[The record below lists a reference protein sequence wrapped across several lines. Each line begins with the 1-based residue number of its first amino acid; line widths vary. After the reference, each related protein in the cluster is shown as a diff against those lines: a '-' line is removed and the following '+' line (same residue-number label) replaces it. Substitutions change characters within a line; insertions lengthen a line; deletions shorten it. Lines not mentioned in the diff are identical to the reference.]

1 MDLVIT
7 ILLTV
12 LFLLLLLLLFKSKKQ
27 IAKKRL
33 VIICIL
39 IFFIILASIAIYKS
53 SFKIKQQRFMS
64 GGGATKRKKL
74 LNACKLP
81 ENYNETS
88 HCFNDSTHQTCCM
101 LGHEARKYADT
112 HGNPIGKASER
123 AFFKKFGR
131 KPNKDETTGWCTCF
145 GSEVCSYYA
154 DKFNDKTHIEFVNN
168 PKSSS
173 KVVKNVSPR
182 CEGYWR
188 DYFNVQPHKT
198 PSVGKPKKINSNF
211 CSKRN
216 AEVDI

>member
-12 LFLLLLLLLFKSKKQ
+12 LFLLLLLLLFRSKKQ
-27 IAKKRL
+27 IAKNRL
-33 VIICIL
+33 VVIGIL
-39 IFFIILASIAIYKS
+39 IFFIILASIALYKS
-53 SFKIKQQRFMS
+53 SLKIKQQRFMS

-81 ENYNETS
+81 ENYHETS

-101 LGHEARKYADT
+101 LGPEARKYADT
-112 HGNPIGKASER
+112 HGNPIGEASER
-123 AFFKKFGR
+123 AFKEKFGR
-131 KPNKDETTGWCTCF
+131 KPKPNEKTGWCTCF

-154 DKFNDKTHIEFVNN
+154 NKFNDSHIEFLNN
-168 PKSSS
+168 PKSAT
-173 KVVKNVSPR
+173 KVVKNVSPK

-188 DYFNVQPHKT
+188 DKFKVNRHRT
-198 PSVGKPKKINSNF
+198 PSVGKPKEINSNF
-211 CSKRN
+211 CSNRN